1 MNLTDFYI
9 LNFQLMHNHKYS
21 LTELENLMPWE
32 KEIYLVLLR
41 ASIVEENMKIQQ
53 TLAERK

>member
-21 LTELENLMPWE
+21 LTELENLIPWE
-32 KEIYLVLLR
+32 KEIYLALLR
-41 ASIVEENMKIQQ
+41 ASLIEENMKIQQ
-53 TLAERK
+53 KLAERG